1 MILTSPFRNVF
12 VRNPDQSPYIGQ
24 VWPGHTVGLKLF
36 SYPCQLITG
45 FQVFPDWLA
54 PQVELWWTEA
64 LRNWTSLGV
73 EFSGLWL
80 DMNEVK
86 SFCDGHW

>member
-1 MILTSPFRNVF
+1 M
-12 VRNPDQSPYIGQ
+12 Q
-24 VWPGHTVGLKLF
+24 
-36 SYPCQLITG
+36 

-54 PQVELWWTEA
+54 PDVELWWKEA
-64 LRNWTSLGV
+64 LHNWTSLGV

>member
-1 MILTSPFRNVF
+1 MIYKS
-12 VRNPDQSPYIGQ
+12 
-24 VWPGHTVGLKLF
+24 
-36 SYPCQLITG
+36 QLITD

-54 PQVELWWTEA
+54 PNVQLWWKEA
-64 LRNWTSLGV
+64 LRNWTLLGV

-80 DMNEVK
+80 DMNEPK

>member
-1 MILTSPFRNVF
+1 MR
-12 VRNPDQSPYIGQ
+12 
-24 VWPGHTVGLKLF
+24 
-36 SYPCQLITG
+36 

-54 PQVELWWTEA
+54 PEVELWWKEA
-64 LRNWTSLGV
+64 LHNWTSLGV

-80 DMNEVK
+80 DMNEAK